1 MKQIYVKPTMKSVSL
16 FMDPVMTIATS
27 IQNIEGDVQKG
38 VDTSAEE
45 GFEAGAKKYDAW
57 TTWDE

>member
-1 MKQIYVKPTMKSVSL
+1 MKSVSL

-38 VDTSAEE
+38 VDTSDGE

>member
-1 MKQIYVKPTMKSVSL
+1 MKSVSL
-16 FMDPVMTIATS
+16 FMAPVMIASS
-27 IQNIEGDVQKG
+27 IQNIEQDVQKG
-38 VDTSAEE
+38 IEVNNED